1 MSEEQDR
8 SSEEQQEA
16 DNNQSEDD
24 RNSYDFATSSS
35 NDADK
40 INERFFRDDLND
52 DEDAEESS

>member
-1 MSEEQDR
+1 MSEEQNS

-16 DNNQSEDD
+16 DNQSGYD

-35 NDADK
+35 NDAEK
-40 INERFFRDDLND
+40 RTESFFRDDLND